1 MSNSVT
7 KSRMVIGMPV
17 SLFWGYIAVALFM
30 AGDGF
35 EQSFLAHYIH
45 HDLGIPEDKGSL
57 IFSIYGLTAAI
68 SSWLS
73 GVFAET
79 FGAKRIMVIG
89 IVMWIILH
97 AAFMQFG
104 IVPHN
109 YYAIFIFY
117 GLRGF
122 AYPLFFYGF
131 FYWVV
136 KETPDN
142 QLASAVGWIWS
153 MFTIGYGIIGYC
165 IPYFFVE
172 KLGSEFTLWQA
183 LIWAMA
189 GAAITI
195 FLLKTPPETKTEK
208 VVKENHSFG
217 HRMSEILSDLT
228 LVFRSKDLAIALV
241 IRAICNFSL
250 FGVLTVVLP
259 NFMTSNDGG
268 QFTLHQWQLISIF
281 IYPIQPF
288 TNVLWGIIGDRIG
301 WLKQMRWVGF
311 VGCGTATILLY
322 YVPTLFPGNVYASIA
337 AMLFFALTITS
348 FVPMGAIFPML
359 APERKG
365 AAVSIQNLGGGLSQF
380 LGNALVSVI
389 YFIGFGN
396 YGVFIIYGVLYYI
409 AAVLTYFI
417 KLKQPGVDYK
427 VA

>member
-1 MSNSVT
+1 MSNSST

-57 IFSIYGLTAAI
+57 IFSIYGLSAAI

-89 IVMWIILH
+89 VVMWIILH

-104 IVPHN
+104 IMPQS

-136 KETPDN
+136 RETPDN

-153 MFTIGYGIIGYC
+153 MFTIGYGIIGYFL
-165 IPYFFVE
+165 PYYLVE
-172 KLGSEFTLWQA
+172 KFGAEFTLWQA
-183 LIWAMA
+183 LIWAIA

-195 FLLKTPPETKTEK
+195 FLLKTPKQQKSELQ
-208 VVKENHSFG
+208 ENHSFS
-217 HRMSEILSDLT
+217 HRMKNICNDLT
-228 LVFRSKDLAIALV
+228 LVFRSRDLAIALI

-250 FGVLTVVLP
+250 FGVLTIVLP
-259 NFMTSNDGG
+259 NFMTASNGG

-322 YVPTLFPGNVYASIA
+322 YIPVLFPGNVYASIG

-359 APERKG
+359 APDHKG

-396 YGVFIIYGVLYYI
+396 YGVFIIYGILYYI

-417 KLKQPGVDYK
+417 RLKQPGVDYK
-427 VA
+427 V